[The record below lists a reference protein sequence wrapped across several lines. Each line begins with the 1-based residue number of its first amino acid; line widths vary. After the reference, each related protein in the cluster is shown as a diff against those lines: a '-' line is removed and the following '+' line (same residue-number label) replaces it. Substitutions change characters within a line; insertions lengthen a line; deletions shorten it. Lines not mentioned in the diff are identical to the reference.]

1 MLCCPLDWVSI
12 IQASKA
18 RRVQD
23 SVQHPADLVSEG
35 VHMLR
40 GTCHRGMPR
49 GCRPC
54 NGADVARDCR
64 GCPLERGI
72 VGPFEVGSRKKG
84 GAFKTN
90 PSGYYPYSCA
100 YINQF
105 EWDKKQSKP
114 HKEKHDSCALWG
126 KGHFLPPHKICPC
139 NIITNS
145 SSLFLNNYHHTP
157 LILLA
162 PLCLLWSITKTRR
175 KPEPMWCVIME
186 HEVKWKSEASSWLN
200 EFAIETLFRRE
211 ISCSSRFFLCDKK
224 KFKRIGWLGCNY
236 GHPSLK
242 TLLRP
247 TGICSV
253 LGGKNKFFE
262 QKRKEEKKCTYSLSS
277 LWSRRANG

>member
-1 MLCCPLDWVSI
+1 MKLCSKKDWQEHIWKKKKKLSETLCIIDSIMLCCPLDWVSI

-64 GCPLERGI
+64 DCPLERGI

-126 KGHFLPPHKICPC
+126 KGHFLPPIK
-139 NIITNS
+139 
-145 SSLFLNNYHHTP
+145 Y
-157 LILLA
+157 A
-162 PLCLLWSITKTRR
+162 P
-175 KPEPMWCVIME
+175 
-186 HEVKWKSEASSWLN
+186 A
-200 EFAIETLFRRE
+200 
-211 ISCSSRFFLCDKK
+211 
-224 KFKRIGWLGCNY
+224 
-236 GHPSLK
+236 
-242 TLLRP
+242 TLLLIP
-247 TGICSV
+247 PPS
-253 LGGKNKFFE
+253 F
-262 QKRKEEKKCTYSLSS
+262 
-277 LWSRRANG
+277 

>member
-1 MLCCPLDWVSI
+1 
-12 IQASKA
+12 
-18 RRVQD
+18 
-23 SVQHPADLVSEG
+23 
-35 VHMLR
+35 MLR

-64 GCPLERGI
+64 DCPLERGI
-72 VGPFEVGSRKKG
+72 VGPFEVGSKEKG

-114 HKEKHDSCALWG
+114 HKEKHDSCAWWG
-126 KGHFLPPHKICPC
+126 KGHFLPPSKICPC

-162 PLCLLWSITKTRR
+162 PLCKVVCYHRARGQMKIGRTK
-175 KPEPMWCVIME
+175 KL
-186 HEVKWKSEASSWLN
+186 HL
-200 EFAIETLFRRE
+200 
-211 ISCSSRFFLCDKK
+211 
-224 KFKRIGWLGCNY
+224 GWMN
-236 GHPSLK
+236 
-242 TLLRP
+242 
-247 TGICSV
+247 
-253 LGGKNKFFE
+253 
-262 QKRKEEKKCTYSLSS
+262 
-277 LWSRRANG
+277 